1 MNYSIDTINP
11 CGEMSDKDI
20 KNQKIVDLASPIDH
34 QDEANKKYA
43 DKKETINLINFH
55 FFCQNMKTEIFLLRH
70 SSGKKQRHTDHNLN
84 SKATIVLQVMI
95 NQD

>member
-20 KNQKIVDLASPIDH
+20 KNQKIVDLACPIDH

-43 DKKETINLINFH
+43 DKKETINLF
-55 FFCQNMKTEIFLLRH
+55 TFLSKYENRNLFIETFIRE
-70 SSGKKQRHTDHNLN
+70 KQRHTDHNLN
-84 SKATIVLQVMI
+84 SKATIALQVMI

>member
-43 DKKETINLINFH
+43 DKKETINLFT
-55 FFCQNMKTEIFLLRH
+55 FFVKIW
-70 SSGKKQRHTDHNLN
+70 KQKSLYWDIHQE
-84 SKATIVLQVMI
+84 KATSHRPQLKQ
-95 NQD
+95 

>member
-43 DKKETINLINFH
+43 NKKETINLFT
-55 FFCQNMKTEIFLLRH
+55 FFVKIWKQKSLYWDIH
-70 SSGKKQRHTDHNLN
+70 QGKSNVTQT
-84 SKATIVLQVMI
+84 TT
-95 NQD
+95 

>member
-1 MNYSIDTINP
+1 MNYLIDTINP

-43 DKKETINLINFH
+43 DKKETINLFT
-55 FFCQNMKTEIFLLRH
+55 FFVKI
-70 SSGKKQRHTDHNLN
+70 
-84 SKATIVLQVMI
+84 
-95 NQD
+95 